1 MTRATR
7 KALVDVYGTLI
18 KAGWGE
24 STDRAEEPA
33 VAAELEVE
41 SARQAELDLKKV
53 ARAIQQLQRLG
64 EP

>member
-1 MTRATR
+1 MTSTTR

-24 STDRAEEPA
+24 PTDRGEERA
-33 VAAELEVE
+33 TATELEP
-41 SARQAELDLKKV
+41 SQPTELDLKKV

-64 EP
+64 EL

>member
-7 KALVDVYGTLI
+7 RALVDVYGTLI

-24 STDRAEEPA
+24 PSDRREESAAE
-33 VAAELEVE
+33 AELEL
-41 SARQAELDLKKV
+41 SQQADIDLKKV

-64 EP
+64 EL

>member
-24 STDRAEEPA
+24 PADRREATTE
-33 VAAELEVE
+33 VELEPE
-41 SARQAELDLKKV
+41 TSQATELDIKKV
-53 ARAIQQLQRLG
+53 ALAIKQLQRLG
-64 EP
+64 EL

>member
-24 STDRAEEPA
+24 PTDRARGAGRRRPSSS
-33 VAAELEVE
+33 LR
-41 SARQAELDLKKV
+41 SRPSIDLKKV
-53 ARAIQQLQRLG
+53 ARAIKQLQRLG
-64 EP
+64 EL

>member
-24 STDRAEEPA
+24 PADRGEEPA
-33 VAAELEVE
+33 NAAELEP
-41 SARQAELDLKKV
+41 SRQDDLELKKV
-53 ARAIQQLQRLG
+53 ARAIKQLQRLG
-64 EP
+64 EL

>member
-24 STDRAEEPA
+24 PADRVDEP
-33 VAAELEVE
+33 VTAAEPGP
-41 SARQAELDLKKV
+41 SQPDELDLKKV
-53 ARAIQQLQRLG
+53 ALAIKQLQRLG
-64 EP
+64 EL

>member
-24 STDRAEEPA
+24 PTDRAEEPA
-33 VAAELEVE
+33 AAAEPEP
-41 SARQAELDLKKV
+41 SQPTELDLKKV

-64 EP
+64 EL

>member
-24 STDRAEEPA
+24 PADRGEERA
-33 VAAELEVE
+33 TAAEPEP
-41 SARQAELDLKKV
+41 SRPTELDLKKV
-53 ARAIQQLQRLG
+53 ALAIKQLQRLG
-64 EP
+64 EL

>member
-24 STDRAEEPA
+24 PTDRGAEPA
-33 VAAELEVE
+33 AAAEPEA
-41 SARQAELDLKKV
+41 SQPTELDLKKV
-53 ARAIQQLQRLG
+53 ALAIKQLQRLG
-64 EP
+64 EL

>member
-24 STDRAEEPA
+24 PADRREAIAEAEPETSRST
-33 VAAELEVE
+33 
-41 SARQAELDLKKV
+41 ELDLKKV
-53 ARAIQQLQRLG
+53 ALAIKQLQRLG
-64 EP
+64 EL

>member
-24 STDRAEEPA
+24 PTDRGVEQATS
-33 VAAELEVE
+33 AELEP
-41 SARQAELDLKKV
+41 SQPTELDLKKV
-53 ARAIQQLQRLG
+53 ALAIKQLQRLG
-64 EP
+64 EL